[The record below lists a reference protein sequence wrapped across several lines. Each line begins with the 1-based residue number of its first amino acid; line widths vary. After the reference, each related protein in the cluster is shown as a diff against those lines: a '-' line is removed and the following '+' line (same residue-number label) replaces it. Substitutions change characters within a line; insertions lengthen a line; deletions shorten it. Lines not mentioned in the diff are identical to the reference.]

1 MYNIWNWWNLIKK
14 ILCKSIVLSFFNL
27 VCIYNKMFFDI
38 CMMLKIDKV
47 VKSNSD
53 ICIREN
59 YILLRVERV
68 FWRLKIKRLLL
79 EWEFGVKKYYIEL
92 YVVRS

>member
-1 MYNIWNWWNLIKK
+1 
-14 ILCKSIVLSFFNL
+14 
-27 VCIYNKMFFDI
+27 MFFDI

-68 FWRLKIKRLLL
+68 FLRLKIRRLLL
-79 EWEFGVKKYYIEL
+79 E
-92 YVVRS
+92 